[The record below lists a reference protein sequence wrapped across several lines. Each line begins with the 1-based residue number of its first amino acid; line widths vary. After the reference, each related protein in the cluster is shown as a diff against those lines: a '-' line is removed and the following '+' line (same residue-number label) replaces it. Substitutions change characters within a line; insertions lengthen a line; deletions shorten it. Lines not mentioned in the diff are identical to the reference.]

1 MKTGFANPSI
11 LCSHHLGAKGAG
23 EAQGHARILE
33 ANLSFPSTASRGS
46 IGLFGDSHSAS
57 WVELNHLGFF
67 FVCCDFG
74 YSEFD
79 SVPQVH
85 AEPLSLAHL
94 SAGGSDIPD
103 LSVRGPPFPATSPV
117 PVVAFQG

>member
-11 LCSHHLGAKGAG
+11 LCSHHLGVKGAG

-67 FVCCDFG
+67 FCVVI
-74 YSEFD
+74 
-79 SVPQVH
+79 SVTQNLIQSHKSMLNPCH
-85 AEPLSLAHL
+85 
-94 SAGGSDIPD
+94 
-103 LSVRGPPFPATSPV
+103 
-117 PVVAFQG
+117 